1 MSRWVRA
8 GRLISAFTVGMA
20 VAIWL
25 FPVIAGPR
33 VQRLRLERDQA
44 ISKVEALQAEVVK
57 LKQAER
63 KQSVEC
69 EVRRA
74 RAEMEGPDDRVGL
87 EAGRRIQKELSDE
100 QIGRRIDDISF
111 LMLYSRYHGQLM
123 EIDGILYQ
131 VEVRAVAIG
140 PELTLYGKLKSVEE
154 R

>member
-8 GRLISAFTVGMA
+8 SRLLSAFAIGVA
-20 VAIWL
+20 AAIWL

-33 VQRLRLERDQA
+33 VQQLRLERDEA

-57 LKQAER
+57 LKEAER
-63 KQSVEC
+63 KRSVGC

-87 EAGRRIQKELSDE
+87 EAGRRIQKELSAE

-111 LMLYSRYHGQLM
+111 LMLYTRYHGQLM

-131 VEVRAVAIG
+131 VEVKGVAIG
-140 PELTLYGKLKSVEE
+140 PELTLYGKLKPVEE